1 MAAGD
6 RLWRRTGATRER
18 CRRTVSGGGFV
29 GRNSGRRSGRHEVR
43 PRRQAHSIRRSRA
56 GVGCGQSAEAK
67 SEMSAKTGSRNQG
80 GEGRERRSPVITG
93 PKKSS
98 RSDRRSHYTRPTHQM
113 DIPEFLRL
121 YQLRAPQIMW
131 FLVDDHDD
139 NKPSFEVK
147 TPGNRWRCYGCDRGG
162 GSIDFVKTYKALS
175 FLEAKRWLAGHAG
188 ISSSA
193 SPRPRTNTPR
203 KLIKPYKTEYR
214 SETPPD
220 HDVYEQLLQVAVL
233 KPSGRQYLMERCI
246 SSTTIATFGI
256 GQVTDPYA
264 ILKTLLNS
272 YSFARLNDA
281 GLLTTHST
289 LRNPRFLFPA
299 ESLLFPFFEHG
310 RVAYLQARVIKSF
323 DSTKKWR
330 NLNRRTPRIYN
341 VDALIDSKASAL
353 DICEGVIDTLSAIE
367 LGRRAIGL
375 MGIGF
380 TLSTDQL
387 IRLRG
392 RQVNILLDWDRPG
405 DTKSA
410 ELKRKMRR
418 LGIVSTRKNRPSPR
432 AQDLNEY
439 LVELNKHP

>member
-1 MAAGD
+1 MD
-6 RLWRRTGATRER
+6 FKEATNTLNDITIQTVARWLGLQLPLRGTVR
-18 CRRTVSGGGFV
+18 CPF
-29 GRNSGRRSGRHEVR
+29 
-43 PRRQAHSIRRSRA
+43 
-56 GVGCGQSAEAK
+56 
-67 SEMSAKTGSRNQG
+67 
-80 GEGRERRSPVITG
+80 
-93 PKKSS
+93 
-98 RSDRRSHYTRPTHQM
+98 
-113 DIPEFLRL
+113 
-121 YQLRAPQIMW
+121 
-131 FLVDDHDD
+131 DDHDD
-139 NKPSFEVK
+139 NKPSFTVK
-147 TPGNRWRCYGCDRGG
+147 TPGTRWKCYGCGRGG

-175 FLEAKRWLAGHAG
+175 FLEAKRWLASQAG

-193 SPRPRTNTPR
+193 SLRPRTNTPR
-203 KLIKPYKTEYR
+203 RPIKPYKTAYR

-220 HDVYEQLLQVAVL
+220 HDVYEQLLHLAVL
-233 KPSGRQYLMERCI
+233 QPCGRHYLMERCI

-264 ILKTLLNS
+264 ILKTLLNI
-272 YSFARLNDA
+272 YGFARLNDA
-281 GLLTTHST
+281 GLLTTHSS
-289 LRNPRFLFPA
+289 LRDTRFLFPA

-310 RVAYLQARVIKSF
+310 RVTYLQARVIQSS
-323 DSTKKWR
+323 DSNRKWR
-330 NLNRRTPRIYN
+330 NLNRRRPRIYN
-341 VDALIDSKASAL
+341 VDALIDSKASTI

-380 TLSTDQL
+380 TLSTEQL

-432 AQDLNEY
+432 ADDLNEY
-439 LVELNKHP
+439 LVELNKQR

>member
-1 MAAGD
+1 MD
-6 RLWRRTGATRER
+6 FKEATN
-18 CRRTVSGGGFV
+18 TL
-29 GRNSGRRSGRHEVR
+29 N
-43 PRRQAHSIRRSRA
+43 
-56 GVGCGQSAEAK
+56 
-67 SEMSAKTGSRNQG
+67 
-80 GEGRERRSPVITG
+80 
-93 PKKSS
+93 
-98 RSDRRSHYTRPTHQM
+98 
-113 DIPEFLRL
+113 DIPIQTVARWLGLQLPLRGTV
-121 YQLRAPQIMW
+121 RCP
-131 FLVDDHDD
+131 FDDHDD
-139 NKPSFEVK
+139 NKPSFEMK

-175 FLEAKRWLAGHAG
+175 FLEAKRWLAEHAG

-193 SPRPRTNTPR
+193 SPRPRANTPR
-203 KLIKPYKTEYR
+203 KPIKPYKTEYR

-272 YSFARLNDA
+272 YGFARLNDA

-380 TLSTDQL
+380 TLSIDQL

-410 ELKRKMRR
+410 DLKRKMRK

>member
-1 MAAGD
+1 MD
-6 RLWRRTGATRER
+6 FKEATNTLNDIPI
-18 CRRTVSGGGFV
+18 RTVARWLGLQLPLRGT
-29 GRNSGRRSGRHEVR
+29 VR
-43 PRRQAHSIRRSRA
+43 CP
-56 GVGCGQSAEAK
+56 
-67 SEMSAKTGSRNQG
+67 
-80 GEGRERRSPVITG
+80 
-93 PKKSS
+93 
-98 RSDRRSHYTRPTHQM
+98 
-113 DIPEFLRL
+113 F
-121 YQLRAPQIMW
+121 
-131 FLVDDHDD
+131 DDHDD

-162 GSIDFVKTYKALS
+162 GSIDFVTTYKALS

-193 SPRPRTNTPR
+193 SLRPRTTTPR

-264 ILKTLLNS
+264 ILKTLLKG
-272 YSFARLNDA
+272 YGFARLNDA
-281 GLLTTHST
+281 GLLTTHSS

-299 ESLLFPFFEHG
+299 ESLLFPFFENG
-310 RVAYLQARVIKSF
+310 TVAYLQARVIKSS
-323 DSTKKWR
+323 DSTRTWL

-380 TLSTDQL
+380 TPSTDQL

-418 LGIVSTRKNRPSPR
+418 LGIVSTRKSRPSPR

>member
-1 MAAGD
+1 MD
-6 RLWRRTGATRER
+6 FKEATN
-18 CRRTVSGGGFV
+18 TL
-29 GRNSGRRSGRHEVR
+29 N
-43 PRRQAHSIRRSRA
+43 
-56 GVGCGQSAEAK
+56 
-67 SEMSAKTGSRNQG
+67 
-80 GEGRERRSPVITG
+80 
-93 PKKSS
+93 
-98 RSDRRSHYTRPTHQM
+98 
-113 DIPEFLRL
+113 DIPIQTVARWLGLQLPLRGTV
-121 YQLRAPQIMW
+121 RCP
-131 FLVDDHDD
+131 FDDHDD
-139 NKPSFEVK
+139 NKPSFEMK

-175 FLEAKRWLAGHAG
+175 FLEAKRWLAEHAG

-193 SPRPRTNTPR
+193 SPRPRANTPR
-203 KLIKPYKTEYR
+203 KPIKPYKTEYR

-220 HDVYEQLLQVAVL
+220 HDVYEQLLQLAVL
-233 KPSGRQYLMERCI
+233 QPSGRQYLMERCI

-264 ILKTLLNS
+264 ILKTLLKS
-272 YSFARLNDA
+272 YGFARLNDA
-281 GLLTTHST
+281 GLLTTHSSR
-289 LRNPRFLFPA
+289 RNPRFLFPA
-299 ESLLFPFFEHG
+299 ESLLFPFFENG
-310 RVAYLQARVIKSF
+310 TVAYLQARVIKSS
-323 DSTKKWR
+323 DSTRTWL

-380 TLSTDQL
+380 TPSTDQL

-418 LGIVSTRKNRPSPR
+418 LGIVSTRKNRPSTKEY
-432 AQDLNEY
+432 DLNDY
-439 LVELNKHP
+439 LVESSKRR